1 MADEPTVASLE
12 AEARRRMQEEIDEL
26 RVKADRV
33 PALEEAVGFLR
44 EGFNRNTN
52 TMYQVGVAVI
62 ATGVLGVLTA
72 LILKGV
78 IG

>member
-1 MADEPTVASLE
+1 LNEPTVASLQE
-12 AEARRRMQEEIDEL
+12 DRIRRLEGQVHEL
-26 RVKADRV
+26 ADDVARV
-33 PALEEAVGFLR
+33 PALEREVGFLR

-52 TMYQVGVAVI
+52 TLYQLGVAI
-62 ATGVLGVLTA
+62 FGTGVLGVLTA